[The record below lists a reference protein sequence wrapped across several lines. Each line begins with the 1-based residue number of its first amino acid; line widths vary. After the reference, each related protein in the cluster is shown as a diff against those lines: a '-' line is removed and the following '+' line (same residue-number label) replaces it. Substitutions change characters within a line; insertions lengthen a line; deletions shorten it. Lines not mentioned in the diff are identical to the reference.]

1 MPMLV
6 AYNMSGGGTA
16 PAMKMSDVFIL
27 VSISILVGAFIMHSW
42 VDPVE
47 ISNSNPHAID
57 IGMSEGDEVNMQ
69 FSASNATTVTISL
82 DGKVIEE
89 LVLAE
94 GAKEKY
100 RFTVEVSGD
109 HSFVISA
116 EADDDSAITE
126 VTVSI
131 DRQSMLDK
139 IVYPVGILLLV
150 FGLYKR
156 KEEMELEHSSDDII
170 DAEIES

>member
-1 MPMLV
+1 MLV

-42 VDPVE
+42 VDPVT
-47 ISNSNPHAID
+47 ISNNNSHAIN

-82 DGKVIEE
+82 DGEVIEE
-89 LVLAE
+89 IILAE

-100 RFTVEVSGD
+100 RFAVEVSGD

-126 VTVSI
+126 VIVSI

-139 IVYPVGILLLV
+139 IVYPVGILLLM

-156 KEEMELEHSSDDII
+156 KEEMELENSSDDII

>member
-6 AYNMSGGGTA
+6 AYNMSGGGIA

-42 VDPVE
+42 VDPVN
-47 ISNSNPHAID
+47 ISKDNPYA
-57 IGMSEGDEVNMQ
+57 MNTSLSEGDEVDMQ

-82 DGKVIEE
+82 DGEVIEE
-89 LVLAE
+89 IVLAE
-94 GAKEKY
+94 GAKGNYLFAVK
-100 RFTVEVSGD
+100 VGGD
-109 HSFVISA
+109 HSFVISVDG
-116 EADDDSAITE
+116 DDDSAITE
-126 VTVSI
+126 AIISI

-139 IVYPVGILLLV
+139 IVYPLGILLLV

-156 KEEMELEHSSDDII
+156 KEEMEMEHSSDDIV
-170 DAEIES
+170 DAEIE